1 MDRQTG
7 RWTEGWKEVR
17 MDEGEERWM
26 RRFEEGQGCGTN
38 RWNKGWKVER
48 ERKLELGNREGP

>member
-1 MDRQTG
+1 
-7 RWTEGWKEVR
+7 

-48 ERKLELGNREGP
+48 ERKLELGNGEGP